1 MNNLIRLSK
10 KQEKA
15 QKLLDH
21 PIIKER
27 LSFKAGSLKKLID
40 ENDGFVLSMCEMHDN
55 EQDLDELADTLLR
68 YVDKQKKVLIYKIH
82 IFKEF
87 FFLIIYKA

>member
-1 MNNLIRLSK
+1 MSNLFRLSK

-27 LSFKAGSLKKLID
+27 LSEKAGSVKRLIE
-40 ENDGFVLSMCEMHDN
+40 ENDSFVLSMCEMHDN
-55 EQDLDELADTLLR
+55 EQDLDELSDTLLR
-68 YVDKQKKVLIYKIH
+68 YIDKHKIVF
-82 IFKEF
+82 I
-87 FFLIIYKA
+87 